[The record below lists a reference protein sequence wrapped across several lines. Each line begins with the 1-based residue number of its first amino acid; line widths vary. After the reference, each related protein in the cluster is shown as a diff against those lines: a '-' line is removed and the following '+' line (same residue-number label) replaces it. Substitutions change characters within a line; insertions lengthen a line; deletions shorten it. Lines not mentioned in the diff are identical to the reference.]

1 VVDLMWGVNGST
13 ISVYPNPTFN
23 ELNIDIYT
31 TKAENATVKILDM
44 SGRILKEIQT
54 KLVVGA
60 NSIQTNIGELATGIY
75 TVQILE
81 NNKITQVSK
90 VEKQ

>member
-1 VVDLMWGVNGST
+1 
-13 ISVYPNPTFN
+13 VYPNPTSN

-31 TKAENATVKILDM
+31 TKAENSTIKILDM

-54 KLVVGA
+54 KLFVGA
-60 NSIQTNIGELATGIY
+60 NSIQTNISELATGIY